1 MLGVKVPKSTHNLGE
16 KISKA
21 SYSLGNRYYSNVAKS
36 FKNHISTDSKE
47 GIDNH
52 GNSTSQHHEPKTF
65 NHVPTP
71 RNYTTNITHSTIE
84 KQRREKPKEKFDKF
98 I

>member
-21 SYSLGNRYYSNVAKS
+21 SYSLGNRYYSNAAKAV
-36 FKNHISTDSKE
+36 KNHISTDSKD
-47 GIDNH
+47 GIENN
-52 GNSTSQHHEPKTF
+52 GNSTSQHLEPNKF
-65 NHVPTP
+65 SHVPKP
-71 RNYTTNITHSTIE
+71 RNYTSNISYSSIE
-84 KQRREKPKEKFDKF
+84 KQRREKPKEKFNKF